1 MAFAYLVQ
9 HGKIRDARIVY
20 SGIASVPV
28 RMIETEAFLR
38 GKEIN
43 SGTMEQAAALV
54 CREVIL
60 TGDGRDQADEMK
72 KLLVRSL
79 EGKEI

>member
-1 MAFAYLVQ
+1 MSTGVGSELTQLKGRTWISVTQEILTTDFRV
-9 HGKIRDARIVY
+9 
-20 SGIASVPV
+20 GI
-28 RMIETEAFLR
+28 
-38 GKEIN
+38 
-43 SGTMEQAAALV
+43 AAALV